1 MLTVMQNAWGGVKR
15 LASDEQG
22 AEGLEKL
29 MIFAAIVIPLLGVL
43 IFFRKD
49 IISFLEG
56 EWGQVTTD
64 VEDQYDST
72 DPLGGGDGGT
82 FP

>member
-29 MIFAAIVIPLLGVL
+29 LIFAAIVIPLLGVL
-43 IFFRKD
+43 IFFRED
-49 IISFLEG
+49 ITRFLSG

-64 VEDQYDST
+64 VEDQYDSE
-72 DPLGGGDGGT
+72 DPLGDGGAGDG
-82 FP
+82 F